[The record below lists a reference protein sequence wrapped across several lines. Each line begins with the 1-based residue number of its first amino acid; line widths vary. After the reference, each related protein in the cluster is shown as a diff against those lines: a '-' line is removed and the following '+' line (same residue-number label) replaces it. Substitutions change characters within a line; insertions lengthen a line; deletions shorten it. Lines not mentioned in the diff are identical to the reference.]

1 MVVEVVI
8 CHGQLG
14 LWLRWLMAE
23 MARSRGGLWPTWLVI
38 PAWLVAE
45 MIMKL
50 SSVHLPVVAPAGI
63 I

>member
-1 MVVEVVI
+1 
-8 CHGQLG
+8 
-14 LWLRWLMAE
+14 MAE
-23 MARSRGGLWPTWLVI
+23 IARGRGGLWPTWLLI

-50 SSVHLPVVAPAGI
+50 SVHLPVVAPAGI